1 MDRLIVALASAGYA
15 GFSPRAPGTVG
26 TAVGILV
33 YLLFSPFPP
42 LVYLL
47 STGAFLALSCWVSER
62 AEVLLGQKDSPRI
75 VIDEAAG
82 YLITMALL
90 PCTYTT
96 IAGGF
101 LFFRVFDIIKPPPAG
116 WINRQMKGGLGVVLD
131 DAVAGGYANL
141 LLWLASV
148 LYPDFFFLLDC

>member
-1 MDRLIVALASAGYA
+1 LDRLIVALASAGYA

-26 TAVGILV
+26 TAVGTLV

-101 LFFRVFDIIKPPPAG
+101 LFFRIFDIMKPPPAG

-131 DAVAGGYANL
+131 DAVAGGYANA
-141 LLWLASV
+141 LLWLLSV
-148 LYPDFFFLLDC
+148 LYPDFFFLLGR